1 MSVEKSFWGMTKDG
15 KEVHK
20 YFIANEQGANLEVID
35 YGAILVSV
43 CVPDNTGLLRDVV
56 LGYDRLEDYEENPNF
71 FGATIGRSCNRIA
84 NGRFEINSV
93 TYQMDQ
99 NENENNLHSG
109 KNGFE
114 KRIWNV
120 DEADGDHV
128 VFSLL
133 SPDGDEGFP
142 GEFKISVTYTL
153 TEENE
158 VKIHYSGICD
168 KDTVANM
175 TNHSYFNLGGH
186 DSGLVLDQILQIN
199 ADSFTPVADS
209 KSIPTGEIA
218 PVKGTPMDF
227 TDEKPIGRDME
238 ADFEQ
243 LVFTGGYDHNYV
255 LNNQNGTVRLAA
267 KAKCEESGIGLEVYT
282 DTPGVQFYAGNFI
295 SGSAGKDGVSYE
307 PRTGFCLETQYYPN
321 SINEP
326 GFPSPILKKGD
337 RYETTT
343 IYHFI

>member
-1 MSVEKSFWGMTKDG
+1 MTKDG

-209 KSIPTGEIA
+209 KSIPTGKIA

-243 LVFTGGYDHNYV
+243 LVFTGGYDQNYV

>member
-1 MSVEKSFWGMTKDG
+1 MSVEKTFWGITKDG

-20 YFIANEQGANLEVID
+20 YFIANEQGANIEVID

-71 FGATIGRSCNRIA
+71 FGATIGRSGNRIA

-93 TYQMDQ
+93 IYQMDQ
-99 NENENNLHSG
+99 NENENNVHSG

-120 DEADGDHV
+120 DEADRDHV

-227 TDEKPIGRDME
+227 TEGKPIGRDIE

-243 LVFTGGYDHNYV
+243 LIFTGGYDHNYV

-267 KAKCEESGIGLEVYT
+267 KAKSEESGIGLEVYT

-295 SGSAGKDGVSYE
+295 SGPAGKDGVSYE
-307 PRTGFCLETQYYPN
+307 PRAGFCLETQYYPN

>member
-186 DSGLVLDQILQIN
+186 DSGLVPDQILQIN

>member
-1 MSVEKSFWGMTKDG
+1 MTKDG

-243 LVFTGGYDHNYV
+243 LVLTGGYDHNYV

>member
-255 LNNQNGTVRLAA
+255 LNNRNGTVRLAA

>member
-1 MSVEKSFWGMTKDG
+1 MTKDG

>member
-1 MSVEKSFWGMTKDG
+1 MTKDG

-337 RYETTT
+337 QYETTT

>member
-142 GEFKISVTYTL
+142 GEFIISVTYTL

-218 PVKGTPMDF
+218 QVKGTPMDF

>member
-1 MSVEKSFWGMTKDG
+1 MTKDG

-227 TDEKPIGRDME
+227 TEEKPIGRDME

>member
-1 MSVEKSFWGMTKDG
+1 MTKDG

-243 LVFTGGYDHNYV
+243 LVFTGGYDQNYV